1 MKKALLIFL
10 MLLSASSLAAQN
22 FSGGLL
28 VGAEAQKSVR
38 SWTFSVEGEIRA
50 NQWVTRYDRGKIGAD
65 ISFGCWQK
73 RIKISAGYDYIN
85 KHDADNDAFYHRHR
99 VNLSFGIGEKFGRFK
114 LSYRARF
121 QTNFY
126 DIQRESVRFNP
137 KIYMRNRVELSYSIP
152 HKDIKLYCSGEFF
165 WRLYHPDKK
174 IIDEVR
180 AIVGVDYKVR
190 KGHTLSFFLRSDNE
204 VQVKNPEHAL
214 YLGIGYKFAR

>member
-1 MKKALLIFL
+1 MKKALLIIFFVF
-10 MLLSASSLAAQN
+10 SAGFLAAQS

-38 SWTFSVEGEIRA
+38 SWTFSVGGEIRA
-50 NQWVTRYDRGKIGAD
+50 NQWATHYDRGKLEAD
-65 ISFGCWQK
+65 IGYSCWKK
-73 RIKISAGYDYIN
+73 RIKINAGYDYIN

-99 VNLSFGIGEKFGRFK
+99 VNFSLGIGEKFGRFK
-114 LSYRARF
+114 LSDRARF
-121 QTNFY
+121 QTTFY

-137 KIYMRNRVELSYSIP
+137 KVYLSNRVEISYSIP
-152 HKDIKLYCSGEFF
+152 HKDVKFFCSGEFF

-180 AIVGVDYKVR
+180 AIIGADYKVR

-204 VQVKNPEHAL
+204 VQVKNPEYAV
-214 YLGIGYKFAR
+214 YLGIGYKFAK